1 MRFRAGWWIAGA
13 AALTLGTACEQRDRS
28 TQGQS
33 SGQSAVNDQVSQA
46 QQRTESAFDSARKAQ
61 EQASEQQKQ
70 AASAQQELQDKQREY
85 QEAQA
90 KAQSASQQA
99 QQAQQGA
106 QQQTQQAQ
114 QEAQQAQQEAQQ
126 AQRQQSEALTQ
137 QNQQARQQS
146 EQLRQQS
153 QQPVAVAPA
162 PQPPP
167 PPQQQQGA
175 QAQQGT
181 EQQVVGEVLSANDQ
195 ELLLSAQGEP
205 QLRLQVSPQTQ
216 VMVDGRQAN
225 VGDIQEGSQVRASYR
240 TDEQS
245 GEPQAVRIEAT
256 SQVQP
261 TAPAAPESGESTPG
275 AQQPTQ

>member
-1 MRFRAGWWIAGA
+1 MRFRAGWWMAGA
-13 AALTLGTACEQRDRS
+13 AALTLGTACEERDRGA
-28 TQGQS
+28 QEQA
-33 SGQSAVNDQVSQA
+33 SGQSTVNDQVAQA
-46 QQRTESAFDSARKAQ
+46 QQRTESAFDSARQAQ

-70 AASAQQELQDKQREY
+70 ASSAQQELQDKQREY

-90 KAQSASQQA
+90 KAHSAAQQA

-106 QQQTQQAQ
+106 QQQK
-114 QEAQQAQQEAQQ
+114 QEAQQ
-126 AQRQQSEALTQ
+126 AQRQQSETLAQ

-153 QQPVAVAPA
+153 QQPVAVAP
-162 PQPPP
+162 
-167 PPQQQQGA
+167 PPQTQPQGAQTQQQGA
-175 QAQQGT
+175 QAQQGS
-181 EQQVVGEVLSANDQ
+181 EQQVVGEVLSASDQ
-195 ELLLSAQGEP
+195 ELLLSSQGEP
-205 QLRLQVSPQTQ
+205 QLRLQVSPETQ

-225 VGDIQEGSQVRASYR
+225 VGDIEEGSQVRASYR
-240 TDEQS
+240 TDAQS

-275 AQQPTQ
+275 SQPTQ

>member
-106 QQQTQQAQ
+106 QQQT
-114 QEAQQAQQEAQQ
+114 QQAQQEAQQ

>member
-1 MRFRAGWWIAGA
+1 MRFHAGWLLAGA
-13 AALTLGTACEQRDRS
+13 AALTLGTACQERDHGA
-28 TQGQS
+28 QGQAG
-33 SGQSAVNDQVSQA
+33 GQGTVSDQVAQA
-46 QQRTESAFDSARKAQ
+46 QQRSEGAFDSARKAQ
-61 EQASEQQKQ
+61 EQASDQQKQ
-70 AASAQQELQDKQREY
+70 AADAQRDLQKRQQEL

-99 QQAQQGA
+99 QQAQQNA

-114 QEAQQAQQEAQQ
+114 QEAQQAQAGALEAQ
-126 AQRQQSEALTQ
+126 RRQSEALTQ

-153 QQPVAVAPA
+153 QQPVAAAPVPGQ
-162 PQPPP
+162 PQG
-167 PPQQQQGA
+167 QGA
-175 QAQQGT
+175 QQGS
-181 EQQVVGEVLSANDQ
+181 EQQVVGEVLSSNDQ
-195 ELLLSAQGEP
+195 ELLLSARGEP

-216 VMVDGRQAN
+216 VTVDGRQASAA
-225 VGDIQEGSQVRASYR
+225 DIQEGSQVRASYR

-261 TAPAAPESGESTPG
+261 TAPAAPESGQSTPG
-275 AQQPTQ
+275 AQPTQ

>member
-1 MRFRAGWWIAGA
+1 MSFRAGWLLAGA
-13 AALTLGTACEQRDRS
+13 AALTLGTACEERDRG
-28 TQGQS
+28 TQGQT
-33 SGQSAVNDQVSQA
+33 SGQSTVNDQVAQA
-46 QQRTESAFDSARKAQ
+46 QNRTEGAFDSARKAQ
-61 EQASEQQKQ
+61 EQASDQQKQ
-70 AASAQQELQDKQREY
+70 AASAQQELQDKQRAY

-90 KAQSASQQA
+90 KAQSAAQKA
-99 QQAQQGA
+99 QQSQQGA

-114 QEAQQAQQEAQQ
+114 QEAQQAQ
-126 AQRQQSEALTQ
+126 RQQSDALAQ

-162 PQPPP
+162 PHA
-167 PPQQQQGA
+167 QQQGA
-175 QAQQGT
+175 QAQAGT
-181 EQQVVGEVLSANDQ
+181 EQQIVGEVLSANDD
-195 ELLLSAQGEP
+195 ELLLSSQGEP

-216 VMVDGRQAN
+216 VMVDGRQASA
-225 VGDIQEGSQVRASYR
+225 GEIQEGSQVRASYR

-261 TAPAAPESGESTPG
+261 MAPAAPESGQSTPG
-275 AQQPTQ
+275 SRQPTQ

>member
-1 MRFRAGWWIAGA
+1 MSFRAGWLLAGA
-13 AALTLGTACEQRDRS
+13 AALTLGTACEERDRG
-28 TQGQS
+28 TQGQA
-33 SGQSAVNDQVSQA
+33 SGQSTVNDQVAQA
-46 QQRTESAFDSARKAQ
+46 QNRTEGAFDSARKAQ
-61 EQASEQQKQ
+61 EQASDQQKQ
-70 AASAQQELQDKQREY
+70 AASAQQELQDKQRAY

-90 KAQSASQQA
+90 KAQSAAQKAQQSQQS
-99 QQAQQGA
+99 A

-114 QEAQQAQQEAQQ
+114 QEAQQAQ
-126 AQRQQSEALTQ
+126 RQQSNALAQ

-162 PQPPP
+162 PQAH
-167 PPQQQQGA
+167 QQQGP
-175 QAQQGT
+175 QAQKGT
-181 EQQVVGEVLSANDQ
+181 EQQIVGEVLSANDD
-195 ELLLSAQGEP
+195 ELLLSSQGEP

-216 VMVDGRQAN
+216 VMVDGRQASA
-225 VGDIQEGSQVRASYR
+225 GEIQEGSQVRASYR

-261 TAPAAPESGESTPG
+261 TAPAAPESGQSTPG
-275 AQQPTQ
+275 SRQPTQ

>member
-1 MRFRAGWWIAGA
+1 MRFRAGWLLAGA
-13 AALTLGTACEQRDRS
+13 AALTLGTACEERDRG
-28 TQGQS
+28 TQGQA
-33 SGQSAVNDQVSQA
+33 SGQSTVNDQVAQA
-46 QQRTESAFDSARKAQ
+46 QQRSENAFDSARKAQ
-61 EQASEQQKQ
+61 EQASSQQKQ
-70 AASAQQELQDKQREY
+70 AADAQQELQNKQREY

-99 QQAQQGA
+99 QQTQQRA

-126 AQRQQSEALTQ
+126 AQRQQSDALAQ

-146 EQLRQQS
+146 EQLRQQT
-153 QQPVAVAPA
+153 QQPVAAAPS
-162 PQPPP
+162 PQA
-167 PPQQQQGA
+167 QQPQGA
-175 QAQQGT
+175 QTQQGS
-181 EQQVVGEVLSANDQ
+181 EQQIVGEVLRANDD
-195 ELLLSAQGEP
+195 ELLLSSQGEP

-216 VMVDGRQAN
+216 VMVDGRQASA
-225 VGDIQEGSQVRASYR
+225 GEIQEGSQVRASYR

-261 TAPAAPESGESTPG
+261 TAPAAPESGQSTPG
-275 AQQPTQ
+275 SQQPTQ